1 MSLEVIQVTRDGT
14 IMLAVKGEID
24 MASAGE
30 FRRSLDDAPD
40 RGRLVLDL
48 TGVEYLDSAGVKVLY
63 DHLGRHPEVVVNSG
77 AVILRVLAITGLRD
91 LLDVREV

>member
-1 MSLEVIQVTRDGT
+1 MSLEVTQATRDET
-14 IMLAVKGEID
+14 VMLAVRGEID

-30 FRRSLDDAPD
+30 FRRALDDTPD
-40 RGRLVLDL
+40 QGRLVLDL